1 MTMSFVLRSKLFF
14 LYINM
19 DSFLTGIVVQ
29 MAIRPFFQ
37 EFLNSPFFFYLQ
49 GVEAGGHLQNI
60 HRLDRKVIPEHERN
74 VVLVSA

>member
-1 MTMSFVLRSKLFF
+1 MFVGVSL
-14 LYINM
+14 IADIGE
-19 DSFLTGIVVQ
+19 DSHIW
-29 MAIRPFFQ
+29 PFFQ